1 MAVEEQQRQ
10 AIANKLER
18 FQERAEYSSNSARAA
33 SRLPRPAG
41 LDESPQMGRASAVV
55 WPDNSVVGTNARIA
69 QLDADLLTSGEIER
83 LMRQCSRRAPTGV
96 RNCALI
102 AVCWRC
108 GLRIGETLA
117 LAVKDFDPESGTLIV
132 QRGKGGKRRVV
143 GVDAGTV
150 ALVSRWLD
158 VRRKRR
164 ITAGPLFC
172 TLKGRPL
179 NQSYIRHLLP
189 RLARK
194 ASIERRVH
202 AHGLRHA
209 FAVDLV
215 RSGAPLYV
223 VRDALGHTSIATTQV
238 YLSRVG
244 AHEAVDAMRNRQWPG
259 P

>member
-1 MAVEEQQRQ
+1 MANRRG
-10 AIANKLER
+10 AK
-18 FQERAEYSSNSARAA
+18 
-33 SRLPRPAG
+33 
-41 LDESPQMGRASAVV
+41 
-55 WPDNSVVGTNARIA
+55 
-69 QLDADLLTSGEIER
+69 LDADLLTADEIES

-96 RNCALI
+96 RNRALV
-102 AVCWRC
+102 AVLWRC
-108 GLRIGETLA
+108 GLRIGEALA
-117 LAVKDFDPESGTLIV
+117 LAVKDFDPDAGTLVV

-150 ALVSRWLD
+150 ALVSRWLE
-158 VRRKRR
+158 VRKTRH
-164 ITAGPLFC
+164 ISIAATLFC
-172 TLKGRPL
+172 TLRGEPMD
-179 NQSYIRHLLP
+179 QSYVRHLLP

-194 ASIERRVH
+194 AGVERRAH

-223 VRDALGHTSIATTQV
+223 VRDSLGHASIATTQV

-244 AHEAVDAMRNRQWPG
+244 AHEAVEAMRNREWHG

>member
-1 MAVEEQQRQ
+1 M
-10 AIANKLER
+10 
-18 FQERAEYSSNSARAA
+18 
-33 SRLPRPAG
+33 
-41 LDESPQMGRASAVV
+41 
-55 WPDNSVVGTNARIA
+55 
-69 QLDADLLTSGEIER
+69 
-83 LMRQCSRRAPTGV
+83 MRQCSRRAPTGV
-96 RNCALI
+96 RNRALI

-108 GLRIGETLA
+108 GLRIGEALA
-117 LAVKDFDPESGTLIV
+117 LAVKDFDPESGTLVV

-150 ALVSRWLD
+150 ALVGRWLEL
-158 VRRKRR
+158 RGKRR
-164 ITAGPLFC
+164 IPKGGPLFC
-172 TLKGRPL
+172 TLAGRPL
-179 NQSYIRHLLP
+179 DQSYIRHLLP

-194 ASIERRVH
+194 ADIDRRVH

-244 AHEAVDAMRNRQWPG
+244 AHEAVDAMRNRKWIAP
-259 P
+259 